1 MRRAGREITP
11 SQKGTCPAAG
21 CSTPAW
27 RLRGSAHKRHFS
39 VYAPSP
45 SVLHAARVPTQA
57 RAAPLSQKYQR
68 KSQDFLLS
76 STTTLFILTSVIPLQ
91 MKSTALLALAASL
104 AVASAGDCS
113 FEEGYHYCA
122 KTNKVAFQ
130 NVGFLDSYKDVVAMD
145 EDSGKCEQKTHEFS
159 GNLAPLNEELS
170 FHFRGPLKL
179 KQFGVYYQS
188 GSKKNKREDDE
199 ECTTTQHVHHKHVKR
214 ATAFVTQ
221 TVFVDQF
228 GNTVTSSAT
237 ATPSTAASESY
248 DTTETNVASVS
259 SDGGAKSSNGAV
271 DASSSSSSSSSSST
285 ASASSGDWVRSSY
298 YKPGTAENCT
308 FLNHHGGSGSGVWSS
323 ALGNSL
329 SYANSDNSNG
339 ASSPQIL
346 DDVTIKSD
354 TEFVIMSGL
363 KCGDDSENG
372 DCGFYRK
379 GIPAYHGFSGD
390 TKLFVF
396 EFLMPSDG
404 SSGFNA
410 DMPAIWALNAK
421 IPRTLQYGESTCSCW
436 KSGCGELDLFE
447 ILHSGSKKLIAH
459 IHSGQ
464 GSGGSGYGGG
474 GSQDY
479 FERPTEKAIKAA
491 VIMTGKE
498 IVIKVVDSD
507 FDEVLTADT
516 VDGWLESS
524 GTVAKIA
531 N

>member
-1 MRRAGREITP
+1 
-11 SQKGTCPAAG
+11 
-21 CSTPAW
+21 
-27 RLRGSAHKRHFS
+27 
-39 VYAPSP
+39 
-45 SVLHAARVPTQA
+45 
-57 RAAPLSQKYQR
+57 
-68 KSQDFLLS
+68 
-76 STTTLFILTSVIPLQ
+76 
-91 MKSTALLALAASL
+91 MKSSALVAMAASVGL
-104 AVASAGDCS
+104 VSAACDFIEGNYYCS
-113 FEEGYHYCA
+113 

-130 NVGFLDSYKDVVAMD
+130 NVGFSSSYQDVTSMD
-145 EDSGKCEQKTHEFS
+145 ENSDAE
-159 GNLAPLNEELS
+159 AD
-170 FHFRGPLKL
+170 
-179 KQFGVYYQS
+179 
-188 GSKKNKREDDE
+188 ED
-199 ECTTTQHVHHKHVKR
+199 CSTTKHVHHKHVKR

-221 TVFVDQF
+221 TVFVDQY
-228 GNTVTSSAT
+228 GNTVTST
-237 ATPSTAASESY
+237 ATPSTAAGESY
-248 DTTETNVASVS
+248 ETTQTNTASVS
-259 SDGGAKSSNGAV
+259 SNGGAPSAPPTSTSNAQ
-271 DASSSSSSSSSSST
+271 T
-285 ASASSGDWVRSSY
+285 GDWVRSSY

-329 SYANSDNSNG
+329 SYANSDNSGG

-346 DDVTIKSD
+346 SDVTIESN

-404 SSGFNA
+404 SKGFNA

-421 IPRTLQYGESTCSCW
+421 IPRTLQYGEATCSCW

-447 ILHSGSKKLIAH
+447 ILHSGSDKLIAH
-459 IHSGQ
+459 LHSGQ
-464 GSGGSGYGGG
+464 GSNGSGYGGG

-479 FERPTEKAIKAA
+479 FERPTENSIKAA

-498 IVIKVVDSD
+498 IVIKIVDDD
-507 FDEVLTADT
+507 FDSVLTADT
-516 VDGWLESS
+516 VDGWLDAS

>member
-1 MRRAGREITP
+1 
-11 SQKGTCPAAG
+11 
-21 CSTPAW
+21 
-27 RLRGSAHKRHFS
+27 
-39 VYAPSP
+39 
-45 SVLHAARVPTQA
+45 
-57 RAAPLSQKYQR
+57 
-68 KSQDFLLS
+68 
-76 STTTLFILTSVIPLQ
+76 
-91 MKSTALLALAASL
+91 MKSAVLLALAASFA
-104 AVASAGDCS
+104 AVKADCD
-113 FEEGYHYCA
+113 FIEGYHYCA

-130 NVGFLDSYKDVVAMD
+130 NVGFLDSYQDVVSMD
-145 EDSGKCEQKTHEFS
+145 ESTGKCSQKTYEFS

-179 KQFGVYYQS
+179 KQFGAYYQS
-188 GSKKNKREDDE
+188 SGSSNKKRDED
-199 ECTTTQHVHHKHVKR
+199 CSTTQHVHHKHVKR

-221 TVFVDQF
+221 TVFVDQY

-237 ATPSTAASESY
+237 STPSTAGGESY
-248 DTTETNVASVS
+248 DTTQTNVASVS
-259 SDGGAKSSNGAV
+259 SDGGAKFSNGAV
-271 DASSSSSSSSSSST
+271 EPSSSSTSQSSST
-285 ASASSGDWVRSSY
+285 ASASTGDWVRSSY
-298 YKPGTAENCT
+298 YKPGTADNCT

-346 DDVTIKSD
+346 DDITIKSN

-372 DCGFYRK
+372 DCGYYRK

-396 EFLMPSDG
+396 EFSMPSDG
-404 SSGFNA
+404 SKGFNA

-421 IPRTLQYGESTCSCW
+421 IPRTLQYGDATCSCW

-447 ILHSGSKKLIAH
+447 ILYSGSDKLIAH

-464 GSGGSGYGGG
+464 GSNGSGYGGT
-474 GSQDY
+474 GSRDY
-479 FERPTEKAIKAA
+479 FDRPTDSTIKAA

-498 IVIKVVDSD
+498 VVIKIVDDD
-507 FDEVLTADT
+507 FDEVLTSGT
-516 VDGWLESS
+516 VDGWLDSQ
-524 GTVAKIA
+524 GTVAKLA